1 MKKVVALISLA
12 ACLIT
17 AGCAAGRTGT
27 SAQAR
32 AEQNQQVYE
41 IYRQYMAAMN
51 VERQAA
57 GLPPLRIRSYEEFR
71 RAPGTDEAVTQ

>member
-1 MKKVVALISLA
+1 MKKIIALISLG
-12 ACLIT
+12 ACLMA
-17 AGCAAGRTGT
+17 AGCAAGRTKT
-27 SAQAR
+27 PPQVR

-57 GLPPLRIRSYEEFR
+57 GLPPLRVRSYEEFR
-71 RAPGTDEAVTQ
+71 RAPGTDEVVTQ